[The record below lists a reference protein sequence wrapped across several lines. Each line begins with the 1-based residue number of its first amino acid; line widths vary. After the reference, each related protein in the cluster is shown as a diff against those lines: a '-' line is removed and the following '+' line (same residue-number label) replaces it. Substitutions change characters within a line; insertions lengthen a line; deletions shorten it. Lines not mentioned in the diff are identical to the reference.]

1 MNLLSKA
8 EIKSLFDE
16 RDKFCV
22 SVYLSTLQAGQE
34 TRQNSI
40 RFKNLLD
47 EADSK
52 LVAAGLSATE
62 AEQLLQAAK
71 AKIEDYDFWQH
82 QAAGLACF
90 ISQSKTRYYRL
101 GQNFSESVTISD
113 RFALKPLLPLI
124 ASDADFYLLALAQN
138 EIRLFQGNKY
148 SIQQLALPED
158 VPVSLAE
165 ALRYD
170 DPESQLQSHS
180 ARSDRN
186 LVYHGQ
192 GVGTTDNKNEILRF
206 FQQIVR
212 GLSPL
217 LESEPKSLIIAGV
230 EFLLPIYQS
239 ANSYG
244 HLLSE
249 GITGNPENVNPEE
262 LMHKAWQIIQ
272 SNWEQK
278 QHQAKEQYQEL
289 LVTKQ
294 ASADIKQI
302 IPAAYQGQVDT
313 IFIAEDFQCWGQFEP
328 ETNSIQIENSSTQEN
343 QDLVDVAAIKTFLQ
357 DGIVYLMSQT
367 EMPDGE
373 SIAAIYRYP
382 IYTNTQDSSAK
393 VSTATQV

>member
-22 SVYLSTLQAGQE
+22 SIYLSTLQAGQE

-217 LESEPKSLIIAGV
+217 LESEPKPLIIAGV

-249 GITGNPENVNPEE
+249 GITGNPENINPEE